1 MKKIISLIL
10 ALIMVAGTVCLA
22 EAAPRRYTF
31 VCPLVGNEYFSLFM
45 DGVKKADEEFGCDTQ
60 MTGSATMDSEE
71 IMDALDA
78 AIAADVDGILFPVH
92 IPDVQNAGLI
102 AAKEAGIPVVAVDAD
117 DEGSQRLAFAGTDP
131 YQAGYQAGVTMIE
144 GTGGTAKIAV
154 LATDVA
160 LTGKL
165 AIELE
170 GFKDA
175 IADYDMEIVTMEATG
190 GDLLKATEKTQALV
204 LSYPEVNG
212 IYCLTT
218 YDIQGAAKIIE
229 ENGLEGITIVGYDDG
244 EETLKYIRSGAA
256 YATIVQDPFMM
267 GYLGVS
273 LLERI
278 NNGETLEQTEY
289 DTGTIVVTKEN
300 VDTYKADR

>member
-1 MKKIISLIL
+1 MKKLVTLVLVLIL
-10 ALIMVAGTVCLA
+10 IAGTVCFA
-22 EAAPRRYTF
+22 EEQVRRYTF

-45 DGVKKADEEFGCDTQ
+45 DGAKKADEEFGCDTQ
-60 MTGSATMDSEE
+60 MTGSATVDVEE

-78 AIAADVDGILFPVH
+78 AIAANVDGILFPVH
-92 IPDVQNAGLI
+92 IPDTQNAGLI

-117 DEGSQRLAFAGTDP
+117 DAGSQRLAFAGTDP
-131 YQAGYQAGVTMIE
+131 YQAGYKAGEAMIE

-154 LATDVA
+154 LATDVV

-165 AIELE
+165 AYELE

-175 IADYDMEIVTMEATG
+175 IADNDMEIVTIEATT

-204 LSYPEVNG
+204 LAYPEVNG
-212 IYCLTT
+212 IYCMTT

-256 YATIVQDPFMM
+256 YATVVQDPFMM

-289 DTGTIVVTKEN
+289 DTGTIIVTKDN
-300 VDTYKADR
+300 VDTYRAAR

>member
-1 MKKIISLIL
+1 MKKILALIL
-10 ALIMVAGTVCLA
+10 ALVLVLGTAALA
-22 EAAPRRYTF
+22 ETRRYTF

-45 DGVKKADEEFGCDTQ
+45 DGAKKADEEFGCDTQ
-60 MTGSATMDSEE
+60 MTGSATLDVEE

-92 IPDVQNAGLI
+92 IPDMQNAGLI

-117 DEGSQRLAFAGTDP
+117 DAGSQRLAFAGTDP
-131 YQAGYQAGVTMIE
+131 YQAGYQAGVAMAE
-144 GTGGTAKIAV
+144 GTGGSAKIAV
-154 LATDVA
+154 LTTDVA

-170 GFKDA
+170 GFEDA
-175 IADYDMEIVTMEATG
+175 IAEYDMEIVTVEATS

-204 LSYPEVNG
+204 LAYPEVNG
-212 IYCLTT
+212 IYCMTT

-244 EETLKYIRSGAA
+244 EETLKYIRSGTA
-256 YATIVQDPFMM
+256 YATIV
-267 GYLGVS
+267 
-273 LLERI
+273 
-278 NNGETLEQTEY
+278 
-289 DTGTIVVTKEN
+289 
-300 VDTYKADR
+300 

>member
-1 MKKIISLIL
+1 MKKILALIL
-10 ALIMVAGTVCLA
+10 ALILVAGTVCLA

-45 DGVKKADEEFGCDTQ
+45 DGAKKADEEFGCDTQ
-60 MTGSATMDSEE
+60 MTGSAMMDSEE

-78 AIAADVDGILFPVH
+78 AIAANVDGILFPVH

-117 DEGSQRLAFAGTDP
+117 DAGSQRLAFAGTDP
-131 YQAGYQAGVTMIE
+131 YQAGYQAGVAMVE

-212 IYCLTT
+212 IFCLTT